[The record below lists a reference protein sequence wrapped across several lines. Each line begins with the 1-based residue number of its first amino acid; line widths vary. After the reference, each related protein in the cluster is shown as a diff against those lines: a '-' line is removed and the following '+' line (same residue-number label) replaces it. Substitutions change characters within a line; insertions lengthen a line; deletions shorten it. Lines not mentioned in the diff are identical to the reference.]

1 MEPAADSPP
10 ADSDT
15 IGNVSSLGAPQ
26 DSSVSDAD
34 NQWNRNE
41 VNLTPLERDVFLPR
55 NVLPDRPKS
64 VYFRT
69 NERLEFKDVLESI
82 RGAGKNDR
90 DIECI
95 QFKRLSDDARDVHI
109 TFSSAPVSALFSR
122 PEGLCVKEKSY
133 YIRFGVSPTWLF
145 LTHLVNVLTSR

>member
-41 VNLTPLERDVFLPR
+41 VNLTRLERDFFLPR

-82 RGAGKNDR
+82 RGAGINDR

-95 QFKRLSDDARDVHI
+95 QFKRLSDDARDVHL
-109 TFSSAPVSALFSR
+109 TFSSAAVCALFSR
-122 PEGLCVKEKSY
+122 PES
-133 YIRFGVSPTWLF
+133 
-145 LTHLVNVLTSR
+145 

>member
-26 DSSVSDAD
+26 DSSVSDV

-41 VNLTPLERDVFLPR
+41 VNLTRLERDFFLPR

-82 RGAGKNDR
+82 RGAGINDR
-90 DIECI
+90 DMN
-95 QFKRLSDDARDVHI
+95 FLM
-109 TFSSAPVSALFSR
+109 SR
-122 PEGLCVKEKSY
+122 
-133 YIRFGVSPTWLF
+133 
-145 LTHLVNVLTSR
+145 

>member
-1 MEPAADSPP
+1 MDWRPSQAVCCCSKTTFVPLIFPFFKEPAADSAP

-15 IGNVSSLGAPQ
+15 IGHVSSLGAPQ

-41 VNLTPLERDVFLPR
+41 VNLTRLERDFFLPR

-82 RGAGKNDR
+82 RGAGMNDR

-95 QFKRLSDDARDVHI
+95 QFKRLSDDDVH
-109 TFSSAPVSALFSR
+109 
-122 PEGLCVKEKSY
+122 Y
-133 YIRFGVSPTWLF
+133 
-145 LTHLVNVLTSR
+145 

>member
-41 VNLTPLERDVFLPR
+41 VNLTRLERDFFLPR

-64 VYFRT
+64 CLLYT
-69 NERLEFKDVLESI
+69 SPSP
-82 RGAGKNDR
+82 R
-90 DIECI
+90 D
-95 QFKRLSDDARDVHI
+95 A
-109 TFSSAPVSALFSR
+109 
-122 PEGLCVKEKSY
+122 
-133 YIRFGVSPTWLF
+133 
-145 LTHLVNVLTSR
+145 